1 MAVSLHRQ
9 NTFPAREQAQ
19 TGAEPK
25 GDPYVDPVKELVDP
39 KQEFDSF
46 VSKSKIKAYST
57 NYSFSTLGIFHTYSN
72 YGKELKNYM
81 IRPLVPERIQIF
93 EKTR

>member
-1 MAVSLHRQ
+1 MATKLRQ
-9 NTFPAREQAQ
+9 IYSSTKFPAREQAAQ

-25 GDPYVDPVKELVDP
+25 ADPYVDPVKELVDP
-39 KQEFDSF
+39 EFDST

-57 NYSFSTLGIFHTYSN
+57 NYYIYTLGILNTYSN

-81 IRPLVPERIQIF
+81 IRPLVPERIQ
-93 EKTR
+93 